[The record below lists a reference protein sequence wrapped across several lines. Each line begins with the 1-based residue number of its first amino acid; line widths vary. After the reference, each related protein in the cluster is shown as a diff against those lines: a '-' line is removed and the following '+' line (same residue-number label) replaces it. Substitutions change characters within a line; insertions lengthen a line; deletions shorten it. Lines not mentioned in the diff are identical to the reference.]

1 MNKTVVK
8 MYFMFL
14 FIVTLSFAGHTVLVG
29 SQFVAQGA
37 QIAALQKQ
45 DKTLTTQTQLLEQQL
60 ASQTATNQLS
70 QLAEAAGFQP
80 ITNSISLEAGFVA
93 SR

>member
-1 MNKTVVK
+1 MNKTAIK
-8 MYFMFL
+8 LYFMFL

-45 DKTLTTQTQLLEQQL
+45 DKTLTTQTQLLQQQI
-60 ASQTATNQLS
+60 AQQTAASSISEIAQ
-70 QLAEAAGFQP
+70 AEGFQP
-80 ITNSISLEAGFVA
+80 VTQTISLEAGFVA